1 MKIGRNDPCHCGSGR
16 KYKKCCLNDESLSQ
30 EFIWR
35 RTAESRHKLIQIIME
50 FAAKKY
56 GENSILEAWD
66 EFNGW
71 NDEAPE
77 FDLESH
83 HSQLFMPWFFYDWL
97 PGPENIDIAN
107 EKYYDIPIGKALLID
122 KKTNKLSSS
131 QREYVEKCLQSP
143 FSFYEVLECR
153 KGDGFQLC
161 DLFTREEYRVV
172 EKSGSESVEKGYML
186 FGKLL
191 TMEDVTT
198 LEACSPFAIPPSMK
212 LHIIDMRNHIKK
224 SCSHIT
230 NSVLKKYD
238 RELLG
243 LYHSYCEAILNP
255 KPPRICN
262 TDGDDM
268 VPQKLIYQVA
278 SLNEAFEKLHHL
290 DIVSTREKLLQEAV
304 FDDSNRLMEAS
315 FSWFK
320 KGNKKHPSW
329 DNTVLGHI
337 ELQGS
342 KMTIS
347 VNSHERAK
355 KIKTMIKKLL
365 GRGAIYKKFVIE
377 DINSTLQK
385 KTGQPQPLPE
395 DSDDLM
401 NNPEVRA
408 KIAEMTKAHW
418 ADWVNKEI
426 SALGGKT
433 PRQAAKTE
441 DGRELLTG
449 LLQEIERNARSR
461 PQPGLDPEVFAKIR
475 KDIGLQNAER
485 E

>member
-1 MKIGRNDPCHCGSGR
+1 
-16 KYKKCCLNDESLSQ
+16 
-30 EFIWR
+30 
-35 RTAESRHKLIQIIME
+35 ME

-56 GENSILEAWD
+56 RENSILEAWD

-77 FDLESH
+77 FDFDSYH
-83 HSQLFMPWFFYDWL
+83 TQLFMPWFFYDWL
-97 PGPENIDIAN
+97 PRPENTDITD
-107 EKYYDIPIGKALLID
+107 EKYYDIPIGKTLLD
-122 KKTNKLSSS
+122 KKTNKLSPS

-153 KGDGFQLC
+153 KGDGFQLR
-161 DLFTREEYRVV
+161 DLFTFEEYRVV

-191 TMEDVTT
+191 TVEDVTT

-212 LHIIDMRNHIKK
+212 LHVVDMRNHIKK
-224 SCSHIT
+224 SYSHIT
-230 NSVLKKYD
+230 NSVLKRYD
-238 RELLG
+238 RELLD

-278 SLNEAFEKLHHL
+278 SPSEAFEKLHHL
-290 DIVSTREKLLQEAV
+290 DIISTREELLQDAV
-304 FDDSNRLMEAS
+304 FDDSNRLTEAK

-320 KGNKKHPSW
+320 KGNKQHPSW

-337 ELQGS
+337 ELEGS
-342 KMTIS
+342 KMTVS

-355 KIKTMIKKLL
+355 KIKTLIKKSL
-365 GRGAIYKKFVIE
+365 GRSAIYKNSVIE
-377 DINSTLQK
+377 DMASMFEK
-385 KTGQPQPLPE
+385 KAGQSQPLLEGP
-395 DSDDLM
+395 DDLM
-401 NNPEVRA
+401 NNLEIKA

-418 ADWVNKEI
+418 TDWVDKEI
-426 SALGGKT
+426 PALGGVT

-449 LLQEIERNARSR
+449 LLQEFERNARTR
-461 PQPGLDPEVFAKIR
+461 PQPGLDPKIFAKIY
-475 KDIGLQNAER
+475 KDLGIEDTEG
-485 E
+485 